1 MSGKLNRREFL
12 KALGVS
18 GAAGATLAGCDL
30 PSTVTLEEG
39 KEDVVSYLMPEEYVI
54 PGVGVWYASTCTQ
67 CASGCGIHGRVR
79 EGRVLKLEGNPDS
92 PLSAGRS
99 CQMGQAGVQAHYNP
113 DRITAPMMR
122 DGGGMVTVTWD
133 KAEAMLLE
141 KLGGTSGDRMAWF
154 TGTVSGHQR
163 VMIENFM
170 AATGSKQ
177 HYTHEVV
184 NDRVWEAV
192 CQDMLGDGNPRL
204 RIDKAEVVL
213 SLGADF
219 MGASTAPVLFA
230 RQYAEFRR
238 GKRGTLI
245 QVEGKMSMTGGS
257 ADLWVPIRPGT
268 EGVLALGLANYLLR
282 KGDVDGSV
290 ITSELRQRID
300 EFSVERAAEITG
312 VSGDRIQRI
321 GKVLKE
327 RRPSLVIPGAAVQGQ
342 EFGYQATAA
351 VMALNILL
359 GNVGKTIEPGFD
371 VPVKQLQ
378 AKTGGTGDLVRFA
391 QAVKAKQLDVAFFY
405 GSNPVY
411 SAPAALGLEEQLA
424 NVPFKVAFS
433 MFPDETTLQ
442 ADLILPLASTLESW
456 GSHMA
461 AHGGDAAVV
470 GMQQPLMEPLHA
482 DTRGF
487 GDIMLSLL
495 KKRSPDA
502 YSQYPDF
509 YAYLNTAMVAMKDS
523 SNSTQGTAK
532 AFWDETLQNGQLT
545 IKTPAKIFSVK
556 TFDVQLPVNKPGA
569 DFPLTL
575 MPTARMGLFDGRHA
589 NLPWLQES
597 PDQIAKVVWDSW
609 AEIHPAT
616 AAKYGIKQGDQIR
629 IESANGTITTSAY
642 LFKGMHPDAIAVPL
656 GQGHKEY
663 GRYARMRGVNPLA
676 ILEQRTDGKTGE
688 LAMFATRVKV
698 AVTGKPKDVVRLGA
712 SDVQMG
718 RGFVRTVSVDTLRRT
733 EGA

>member
-30 PSTVTLEEG
+30 PSTITLEEG
-39 KEDVVSYLMPEEYVI
+39 KEEVVSYFMPEEYVV

-67 CASGCGIHGRVR
+67 CTAGCGIHGRVR
-79 EGRVLKLEGNPDS
+79 EGRILKVEGNPDA
-92 PLSAGRS
+92 PVNAGKT
-99 CQMGQAGVQAHYNP
+99 CQMGQAGVQGHYNP
-113 DRITAPMMR
+113 DRITSPMMR
-122 DGGGMVTVTWD
+122 DGGGLVAISWD
-133 KAEAMLLE
+133 KAEAMLTE
-141 KLGGTSGDRMAWF
+141 KLAGASGDRIAWV

-170 AATGSKQ
+170 EATGAKH
-177 HYTHEVV
+177 HYVHEVV
-184 NDRVWEAV
+184 NNRVWESV
-192 CQDMLGDGNPRL
+192 CQDMLGDANARL
-204 RIDKAEVVL
+204 RIDKADVVL

-219 MGASTAPVLFA
+219 MGASSSPVLYA

-245 QVEGKMSMTGGS
+245 QVEGKMTMTGGS

-268 EGVLALGLANYLLR
+268 EGALALGLANYLLR

-290 ITSELRQRID
+290 VSAELRKRID
-300 EFSVERAAEITG
+300 EFTVERAAEITG

-321 GKVLKE
+321 GKVLRD

-351 VMALNILL
+351 IMALNILL

-371 VPVKQLQ
+371 VPLKQLQ

-391 QAVKAKQLDVAFFY
+391 ENVKNKQLDVVLFY
-405 GSNPVY
+405 GANPVY
-411 SAPAALGLEEQLA
+411 TAPIALGFRDFLGS
-424 NVPFKVAFS
+424 VPFKVALS
-433 MFPDETTLQ
+433 TFPDETVMQ
-442 ADLILPLASTLESW
+442 ADLVLPVASAMEDW
-456 GSHMA
+456 GTHMA
-461 AHGGDAAVV
+461 VNSGEQPVLGV
-470 GMQQPLMEPLHA
+470 QQPLMEKLYA

-487 GDIMLSLL
+487 GDILLGMLKQ
-495 KKRSPDA
+495 KKPDT
-502 YSQYPDF
+502 YGQYADF
-509 YAYLNTAMVAMKDS
+509 YAYLSNALVAMKDS
-523 SNSTQGTAK
+523 SVSVQTTPK
-532 AFWDETLQNGQLT
+532 AFWEEALQNGQVGV
-545 IKTPAKIFSVK
+545 KAPVKKFAVK
-556 TFDVQLPVNKPGA
+556 TFDVQIPDHQA
-569 DFPLTL
+569 DAEFPLAL

-609 AEIHPAT
+609 AELHPIT
-616 AAKYGIKQGDQIR
+616 AAKYGIKEGDLIR
-629 IESANGTITTSAY
+629 IESANGAITTTAY
-642 LFKGMHPDAIAVPL
+642 LFKGMHQEAIAVPL
-656 GQGHKEY
+656 GQGHSDY
-663 GRYARMRGVNPLA
+663 GRYARGRGVNPLTLLDA
-676 ILEQRTDGKTGE
+676 RVDAKTGE
-688 LAMFATRVKV
+688 LAMYATRVKIV
-698 AVTGKPKDVVRLGA
+698 RTDETKDIVRLGA